1 MDQQEFNAAARQ
13 YSEELLRMYRTQ
25 GNTDVSPPPVRDT
38 PPPQSDTSPVSAVPL
53 PSEDSDADH
62 SGAIRVRVTTAKGA
76 RPVSGATV
84 IITKENADGTEELL
98 SIQVTDI
105 SGEIPKVQVPSPPPS
120 ADQRNPAAFHYDA
133 AVYAEGYYRERSR
146 SIPVFPDI
154 VSIQTFDLIPLPSG
168 AEAEQAADGMT
179 FYNPMPQD

>member
-1 MDQQEFNAAARQ
+1 MNQQEFTNTAKQ
-13 YSEELLRMYRTQ
+13 YGEELLRMYRTQ
-25 GNTDVSPPPVRDT
+25 TAQKQLPIEAKEQNPPAEAPK
-38 PPPQSDTSPVSAVPL
+38 PL
-53 PSEDSDADH
+53 TEDNALPAAEEH
-62 SGAIRVRVTTAKGA
+62 MGMIRVRVTTAKGA

-98 SIQVTDI
+98 SIQVTGI
-105 SGEIPKVQVPSPPPS
+105 SGEIENVQVPSPPPS
-120 ADQRNPAAFHYDA
+120 EDQRNPAAFHYDA

-154 VSIQTFDLIPLPSG
+154 VSVQTFDLIPLPSG
-168 AEAEQAADGMT
+168 AETEQAADGVT